1 LAHERI
7 ATRASGEIAMKTAR
21 TLCCTLRLLSATVTA
36 AIPLALCASALVACD
51 DENDPKTW
59 VKRLDDPAQKAN
71 AIKRLAQFYE
81 DTMTK
86 ASNDANSPE
95 VKGLLDKI
103 VEPMTKQYVAG
114 GLDEKTRVDLM
125 KFLSET
131 HDPRSQPALAK
142 ALKDFEMGKTDDEGR
157 VACTSILAMA
167 KAGTK
172 LDQSL
177 IDELWSMFGKFKL
190 SKAQSERLY
199 HAVHDA
205 VLAVNDPSY
214 GDKAIEKLAAPVTS
228 DVDSQKDQ
236 LMWWQLTSVQLLSE
250 QRYPKAA
257 KPLIVTLLT
266 PTKTSTLGATIQ
278 FALLKMAKDAE
289 PELIKALNGQDPDY
303 VKAQEGFEDKAGLG
317 VVAEVLAQLGRP
329 AGRDAM
335 LQKLPNAET
344 DTVRT
349 ELAQALVN
357 MPNADPVEPA
367 FQAAYQKLTWDSTDK
382 LSTLKPRAA
391 LAQQSANFYDPR
403 LLDWLLKELKKAPDY
418 SARLLILEAAFKLMT
433 PDHKAEI
440 VDAMAK
446 VKKEAPADIFG
457 LSQQMFDYASSALDK
472 CKLDTNCYL
481 AILDD
486 PIPSGNPTAN
496 WKAIKATW
504 MAVITGGG
512 PKAGATRAA
521 LLQHLDKVKNTGARI
536 AIAEAIDELAPQG
549 DVGSADALDK
559 IIAADTKAGDKGL
572 ISTDNTVAQVAWR
585 LRVRNL

>member
-1 LAHERI
+1 
-7 ATRASGEIAMKTAR
+7 MKIAR
-21 TLCCTLRLLSATVTA
+21 TLCCTLRLLSASA
-36 AIPLALCASALVACD
+36 AAAMPLALCAAALVACD
-51 DENDPKTW
+51 DENDAKTW
-59 VKRLDDPAQKAN
+59 VKRLDDPAQRAN
-71 AIKRLAQFYE
+71 AIKRLTQFYE

-86 ASNDANSPE
+86 ASNNASAPE
-95 VKGLLDKI
+95 VKALLDVI
-103 VEPMTKQYVAG
+103 VEPMTKTYMAG

-157 VACTSILAMA
+157 VACSSIMVMA
-167 KAGTK
+167 KAGVK
-172 LDQSL
+172 LDQSV
-177 IDELWSMFGKFKL
+177 IDELWNMFSKFKL

-205 VLAVNDPSY
+205 ILAVNDPSY

-250 QRYPKAA
+250 QRYAKAA

-278 FALLKMAKDAE
+278 FALLKMAKAAE
-289 PELIKALNGQDPDY
+289 PELIKALNGEDPDY
-303 VKAQEGFEDKAGLG
+303 EKAADGFEDKAGLG

-329 AGRDAM
+329 TGRDAM
-335 LQKLPNAET
+335 LKLLPNAPT

-349 ELAQALVN
+349 ELAQALVQ
-357 MPNADPVEPA
+357 MPNSDPVEPA
-367 FQAAYQKLTWDSTDK
+367 FLDAYKKLTWDSSDK
-382 LSTLKPRAA
+382 LLGALKPRAA
-391 LAQQSANFYDPR
+391 LAQQSAKFYDPK

-418 SARLLILEAAFKLMT
+418 SARLLLLEAAFKLMT
-433 PDHKAEI
+433 PDRKAEI
-440 VDAMAK
+440 ADAMGK

-457 LSQQMFDYASSALDK
+457 LSQQMFDYASAALDK
-472 CKLDTNCYL
+472 CKIDAACYL
-481 AILDD
+481 AMLDD
-486 PIPSGNPTAN
+486 PIPTGNPTAN

-504 MAVITGGG
+504 MAVICGGG
-512 PKAGATRAA
+512 PKANATRAD
-521 LLQHLDKVKNTGARI
+521 LVKHLDKVKNTGARI
-536 AIAEAIDELAPQG
+536 AIVEAIDELAPQG
-549 DVGSADALDK
+549 DVGSADALDQ

-585 LRVRNL
+585 LRVRNM

>member
-1 LAHERI
+1 
-7 ATRASGEIAMKTAR
+7 MKTAR
-21 TLCCTLRLLSATVTA
+21 TLCWTLRLLSASATA
-36 AIPLALCASALVACD
+36 AVPLAFCAAALVACD

-59 VKRLDDPAQKAN
+59 VKRLDDPAQRAN
-71 AIKRLAQFYE
+71 AIKRLTQFYE

-86 ASNDANSPE
+86 ASNNASAPE
-95 VKGLLDKI
+95 VKSLLDVI
-103 VEPMTKQYVAG
+103 VEPMTKQYMAG

-131 HDPRSQPALAK
+131 HDPRTQPALAK

-157 VACTSILAMA
+157 VSCMSIMAMA
-167 KAGTK
+167 KAGVK
-172 LDQSL
+172 LDQSV
-177 IDELWSMFGKFKL
+177 IDELWNMFSKFKL

-199 HAVHDA
+199 HAVHDSI
-205 VLAVNDPSY
+205 LAVNDKSY

-257 KPLIVTLLT
+257 KPLIVALLT

-289 PELIKALNGQDPDY
+289 PELIKALTGQDPDY

-317 VVAEVLAQLGRP
+317 VVANVLAQLGRP
-329 AGRDAM
+329 AGRDA
-335 LQKLPNAET
+335 LLRVLPTADT

-349 ELAQALVN
+349 EVAQALVQ
-357 MPNADPVEPA
+357 MPNDTPVEPA
-367 FQAAYQKLTWDSTDK
+367 FQDAYKKLTWDSSDK
-382 LSTLKPRAA
+382 LLGSLKPRAA
-391 LAQQSANFYDPR
+391 LAQQSANFYDPK

-433 PDHKAEI
+433 PERKAEI
-440 VDAMAK
+440 ADAMAK

-457 LSQQMFDYASSALDK
+457 LSQQMFDYASVALDK
-472 CKLDTNCYL
+472 CKMDSGCYL
-481 AILDD
+481 ALLDD

-504 MAVITGGG
+504 MAVICGGG
-512 PKAGATRAA
+512 PRASATRAT
-521 LLQHLDKVKNTGARI
+521 LVQKLEKVKNTGARI
-536 AIAEAIDELAPQG
+536 AIVEAIDELAPQG

-559 IIAADTKAGDKGL
+559 IIDADTKAGDKGL
-572 ISTDNTVAQVAWR
+572 IATDNTVAQVAWR

>member
-1 LAHERI
+1 
-7 ATRASGEIAMKTAR
+7 MKTAR
-21 TLCCTLRLLSATVTA
+21 TLCCTLRLLSAGTTA
-36 AIPLALCASALVACD
+36 ALPLALCASALIACD

-59 VKRLDDPAQKAN
+59 VKKLDDPAQRPN
-71 AIKRLAQFYE
+71 AIKRLTQFYE

-86 ASNDANSPE
+86 ASNNASAPE
-95 VKGLLDKI
+95 VKSLLDVI
-103 VEPMTKQYVAG
+103 VEPMTKQYMAG

-131 HDPRSQPALAK
+131 HDPRTQPALAK

-157 VACTSILAMA
+157 VACMSIMAMA
-167 KAGTK
+167 KAGVK
-172 LDQSL
+172 LDQSV
-177 IDELWSMFGKFKL
+177 IDELWSMFSKFKL

-205 VLAVNDPSY
+205 ILAVNDASY
-214 GDKAIEKLAAPVTS
+214 GDKAIEKLAGIVTP

-250 QRYPKAA
+250 RRYAKAA

-266 PTKTSTLGATIQ
+266 PTKTATLGATIQ

-303 VKAQEGFEDKAGLG
+303 VKAQEGFEDKAGIG

-335 LQKLPNAET
+335 LRALPSADT
-344 DTVRT
+344 DTMRT
-349 ELAQALVN
+349 ELAQALVQ
-357 MPNADPVEPA
+357 MPNDGPVEPA
-367 FQAAYQKLTWDSTDK
+367 FQEAYKKLTWDSTDK
-382 LSTLKPRAA
+382 LLGALKPRAA
-391 LAQQSANFYDPR
+391 LAQQSAKFYDPK

-433 PDHKAEI
+433 PERKGEI

-457 LSQQMFDYASSALDK
+457 LSQQMFDYASAALDK
-472 CKLDTNCYL
+472 CKMDSACYL
-481 AILDD
+481 ALLDE
-486 PIPSGNPTAN
+486 PIPSANPTAN

-504 MAVITGGG
+504 MAVIYGGG
-512 PKAGATRAA
+512 PKASATRAA
-521 LLQHLDKVKNTGARI
+521 LVQHLDKVKNTGARI

-559 IIAADTKAGDKGL
+559 IIDADTKAGDKGL
-572 ISTDNTVAQVAWR
+572 IATDNTVAQVAWR
-585 LRVRNL
+585 LRVRSL